1 MTLRTRLLFFYCQTS
16 GLCRSLELVGK
27 HEHAGISK
35 HAYRLL
41 HTCICI
47 LSSVSDSGDGDT
59 LSPFLINFHIVSHP
73 IQTKGS
79 GCRITCAALRC
90 VALGSGTPLFDSL
103 DTFLTE
109 QKKISF
115 VSLSCCEWMSMLHRL
130 GTPWLLISGVVG
142 VPASSAHITIN
153 KEQDIPAVHPNQYI
167 CLKKRHT
174 LLPSQ

>member
-1 MTLRTRLLFFYCQTS
+1 MSQYNLKKTSVHEKTLQCDVTLRTRLLFFYCQTS

-109 QKKISF
+109 QKKNQLRVI
-115 VSLSCCEWMSMLHRL
+115 VML
-130 GTPWLLISGVVG
+130 
-142 VPASSAHITIN
+142 
-153 KEQDIPAVHPNQYI
+153 
-167 CLKKRHT
+167 
-174 LLPSQ
+174 